1 MVLTPSVSI
10 SDYFLQT
17 TLPLGGGANAVN
29 VIIVDY
35 RGFDTLGEITV
46 LAIAA

>member
-1 MVLTPSVSI
+1 
-10 SDYFLQT
+10 
-17 TLPLGGGANAVN
+17 

-46 LAIAA
+46 LAIAALTHARAAGRMGAAIAPGATALARRTR